1 MSSFSGKESLYF
13 YWHKK
18 SLSIAKDIVDRRV
31 TGEIFKDNG
40 VFDKYYRQYLCGK
53 IANEIRPLI
62 QSDGFCDEL
71 ILKSRRFNGQTERL
85 LSGYRYMR
93 SVMVRGYAIYY
104 IILMLVRGLLKIRQA
119 ERKKCNVIFFPY
131 HKNWVKDP
139 ELDYLLKNIT
149 DSKVVLSNRDLLV
162 EVLEDNQIVNDKAFF
177 FKFSDLTHVFKAL
190 VGTIRGFF
198 SRKEIYDALAMY
210 LYKKSYYI
218 ALLNVVSPSLI
229 APIRGDAL
237 QCSSILRSVANNRNV
252 PVFSWSHSVYC
263 YQEYYLSGVDFD
275 YYAASNPFELSLYK
289 KYWNEECLYSF
300 IGQVS
305 YPNIGNISLN
315 TPVLDR
321 LDGINGIFSTTID
334 SRVLSN
340 TFDNYS
346 DFVDAV
352 VLSSNSIDGGFFY
365 KSKNNFKIERG
376 ELIGHEAQKAEE
388 YALSKFCIMDD
399 KFEVIK
405 EDISIKDIV
414 PFINI
419 AFVYSLSTVAFELIQ
434 EKVKVIIF
442 WPFDSVEFP
451 LSKTLPL
458 LVAKDA
464 NEMINNASLLDKMSA
479 KDYDEYLA
487 PYFDSLSF
495 SMGGER
501 NMLLQAIDDTLE
513 DINKKAC
520 FVG

>member
-1 MSSFSGKESLYF
+1 
-13 YWHKK
+13 
-18 SLSIAKDIVDRRV
+18 
-31 TGEIFKDNG
+31 
-40 VFDKYYRQYLCGK
+40 
-53 IANEIRPLI
+53 
-62 QSDGFCDEL
+62 
-71 ILKSRRFNGQTERL
+71 
-85 LSGYRYMR
+85 
-93 SVMVRGYAIYY
+93 
-104 IILMLVRGLLKIRQA
+104 
-119 ERKKCNVIFFPY
+119 
-131 HKNWVKDP
+131 
-139 ELDYLLKNIT
+139 
-149 DSKVVLSNRDLLV
+149 
-162 EVLEDNQIVNDKAFF
+162 
-177 FKFSDLTHVFKAL
+177 
-190 VGTIRGFF
+190 
-198 SRKEIYDALAMY
+198 MY

-229 APIRGDAL
+229 APIRGDTL

-376 ELIGHEAQKAEE
+376 EVIGHEAQKAEE
-388 YALSKFCIMDD
+388 YALSKFRLMDD

-405 EDISIKDIV
+405 EGITVKEIV

-479 KDYDEYLA
+479 QDYAEYLA

-495 SMGGER
+495 STGGER
-501 NMLLQAIDDTLE
+501 NMLLQAIDDILE

-520 FVG
+520 LV